1 MDQCK
6 NCVVRGDI
14 KKCAAT
20 ECAVHDSWFVAYLC
34 KTLLD
39 CEKWL
44 GPLAGEKEAGNG
56 GD

>member
-20 ECAVHDSWFVAYLC
+20 ECAVHDSWFVTYLC

-39 CEKWL
+39 CE
-44 GPLAGEKEAGNG
+44 PLLAVAKSAVTIERGEK
-56 GD
+56 

>member
-1 MDQCK
+1 MVQCK